1 MGSPWDAGRNPDP
14 DAIPPPAPRPDL
26 TDQQR
31 ALLLAL
37 QRRDPKLA
45 CMYFGALRVLADEAN
60 PEGLPMAA
68 HALRELMEKLPESLD
83 IPLKAPTGE
92 LAYRVA
98 NHLWPLW
105 KATVEKSACLN
116 GGEWQGQIDP
126 PLRELLQGLNAFFDW
141 FSVKHR
147 PRREEVVLALRRLDT
162 AGRFL
167 PALLEDK
174 NVRMWRDIREFFVAV
189 AHHPKNPTSRDD
201 FSRQLDELERFLLD
215 RFQPRTFADFDAI
228 DALLKEAARDG

>member
-14 DAIPPPAPRPDL
+14 NIIPTPAPRPDL

-45 CMYFGALRVLADEAN
+45 CMYFGALLVLADEAN
-60 PEGLPMAA
+60 PERLPMAA

-83 IPLKAPTGE
+83 IPLKATTGE
-92 LAYRVA
+92 LSKRVGK
-98 NHLWPLW
+98 LWSLW
-105 KATVEKSACLN
+105 KATVEKSACHN
-116 GGEWQGQIDP
+116 GGQWQGQIDS

-141 FSVKHR
+141 FSVNHR
-147 PRREEVVLALRRLDT
+147 TRCEEAVLALRRLDT

-167 PALLEDK
+167 PASLEDK
-174 NVRMWRDIREFFVAV
+174 NVRMWRDIRECFVTV
-189 AHHPKNPTSRDD
+189 AHHNLSRDD
-201 FSRQLDELERFLLD
+201 FSRRLDELERFLLD